1 MTDDE
6 LAETV
11 TELKVILPR
20 VEAKLDHVA
29 ERVEDLS
36 TAMLR
41 SEAARKETC
50 PWKTSIAANA
60 KGIQEIRGSPGRMAL
75 SIVKYVGVAAGAA
88 VLAKWQ
94 DIAKVLFQ

>member
-1 MTDDE
+1 MNED
-6 LAETV
+6 LRETV

-41 SEAARKETC
+41 SEAIRKETC
-50 PWKTSIAANA
+50 PHRMSIGANA
-60 KGIQEIRGSPGRMAL
+60 KSIMELRDSPGKIAL

-88 VLAKWQ
+88 MLAKWPE
-94 DIAKVLFQ
+94 IMKVLFP

>member
-1 MTDDE
+1 MNED
-6 LAETV
+6 LRETV

-50 PWKTSIAANA
+50 PHRTSIAANA
-60 KGIQEIRGSPGRMAL
+60 KGLQELRGSPGKIAL
-75 SIVKYVGVAAGAA
+75 SIVKYVGVAAGAGI
-88 VLAKWQ
+88 LAKWPEIQ
-94 DIAKVLFQ
+94 KVLFP

>member
-1 MTDDE
+1 MNED
-6 LAETV
+6 LRETV

-50 PWKTSIAANA
+50 PHRTSIAANA
-60 KGIQEIRGSPGRMAL
+60 KAITELRGSPGRMAL

-88 VLAKWQ
+88 VLAKWPE
-94 DIAKVLFQ
+94 IMKVLFP